1 MKRNVILMGGKTHV
15 ISLPSQWIKKYQIQK
30 GDELHLQELDNSIVV
45 RTDKHPSS
53 SKELEVDFRALDSM
67 MIRGVG
73 AIYKAGYT
81 RVKILY
87 DTKEQL
93 HKIEQIL
100 ARTCVGFVITQQN
113 ENYVVIES
121 ITEEVSQGFEN
132 YLKRLFYSLESM
144 NQELV
149 EALLRKDP
157 VLLKAIVDKDDQ
169 INRIA
174 DFCRRVINSGEQI
187 LIDKPHIIYYLV
199 EQLER
204 IGDLYKKIAQLALD
218 KKIVSTPS
226 ITAHFS
232 DLNAL
237 FVSYRTL
244 FYNFNIPSVEDFGK
258 EFYALRKKIE
268 NGTSKEDGLYF
279 PILLYQGYLLET
291 IFDLNGALLT
301 KNI

>member
-1 MKRNVILMGGKTHV
+1 MGGKTHV

-30 GDELHLQELDNSIVV
+30 GDELHLQELENSVVV

-53 SKELEVDFRALDSM
+53 SKELEVDFRALHSM

-73 AIYKAGYT
+73 AVYKAGYT

-87 DTKEQL
+87 DTKDQL
-93 HKIEQIL
+93 QKIEQIL
-100 ARTCVGFVITQQN
+100 ARTCVGFVITQQK
-113 ENYVVIES
+113 ENYVIIES
-121 ITEEVSQGFEN
+121 ITEEVGQGFEN

-149 EALLRKDP
+149 EALSKNDSA
-157 VLLKAIVDKDDQ
+157 LLKAVIDKDDQ

-187 LIDKPHIIYYLV
+187 LLDKPHIVYYLV

-204 IGDLYKKIAQLALD
+204 IGDLYKKIAQLAFE
-218 KKIVSTPS
+218 KKITSTPA
-226 ITAHFS
+226 ITSHFS
-232 DLNAL
+232 DLNTL

-244 FYNFNIPSVEDFGK
+244 FYNFNIEGVEKFGK
-258 EFYALRKKIE
+258 EFYALRTKIE
-268 NGTSKEDGLYF
+268 MGNTKDGGAYF

-301 KNI
+301 KHI